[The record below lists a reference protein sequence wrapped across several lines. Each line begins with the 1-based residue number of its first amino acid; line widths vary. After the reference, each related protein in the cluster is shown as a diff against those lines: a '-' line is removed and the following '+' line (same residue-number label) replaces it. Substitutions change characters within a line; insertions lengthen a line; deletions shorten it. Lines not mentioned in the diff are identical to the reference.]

1 MKRVVRI
8 GRIEDQDQFRRED
21 CLRMTP
27 EERVMLVFAMQRRHL
42 GTGRARL
49 RRVASVRR
57 LDGAREL
64 G

>member
-8 GRIEDQDQFRRED
+8 GRIEDQDRFRAED
-21 CLRMTP
+21 CLRMSP
-27 EERVMLVFAMQRRHL
+27 EERVMLVFAMQRRYL

-57 LDGAREL
+57 IESPQDRQ
-64 G
+64 